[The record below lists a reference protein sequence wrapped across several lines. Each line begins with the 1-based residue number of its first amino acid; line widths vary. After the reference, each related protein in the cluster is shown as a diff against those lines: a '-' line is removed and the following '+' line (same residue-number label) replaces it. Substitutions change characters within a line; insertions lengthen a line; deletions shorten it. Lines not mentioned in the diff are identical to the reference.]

1 MTDLAEF
8 DAAPACDCPGCTPSG
23 DLEIELRVDHE
34 ERSETVICLRA
45 QTNPVRDWIAITDRV
60 EMVAVPLVALRG
72 LAAALLQLADDLGAP
87 ETPWI
92 CEHCGEAFA
101 SRRARVV
108 GALPV
113 SPALCT
119 SCLVKASPPIVI
131 SSTTRSTP

>member
-1 MTDLAEF
+1 MTAPLAEF
-8 DAAPACDCPGCTPSG
+8 DRAPICECPDCTPSG

-92 CEHCGEAFA
+92 CEHCGEAFMSKSLPRRLRCGGCLA
-101 SRRARVV
+101 SEALATVRRLDAEARADAE
-108 GALPV
+108 GP
-113 SPALCT
+113 
-119 SCLVKASPPIVI
+119 
-131 SSTTRSTP
+131 